1 VQLQLQQV
9 PQVPQV
15 EQLAV
20 RLEQQVELLV
30 EQRAVLQVE
39 QPVDRELQEV
49 ELRLGGSRALMMV
62 AMTQT

>member
-1 VQLQLQQV
+1 VLLQLQQV
-9 PQVPQV
+9 PQALQVVLQV

-20 RLEQQVELLV
+20 QPEQQVELLG
-30 EQRAVLQVE
+30 EL
-39 QPVDRELQEV
+39 PVDRELQEV